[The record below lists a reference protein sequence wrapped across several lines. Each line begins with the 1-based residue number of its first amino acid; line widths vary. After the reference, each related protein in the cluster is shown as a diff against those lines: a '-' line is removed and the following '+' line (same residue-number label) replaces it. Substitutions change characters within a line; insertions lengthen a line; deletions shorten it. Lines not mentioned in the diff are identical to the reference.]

1 MATGTVRQ
9 PRAERVSI
17 NRVVPYWRNPRVLS
31 EEAVAAV
38 AASIQQYG
46 YAQPI
51 VVDAD
56 MTIIIGHTRYAALRQ
71 LQFEEADVLVVDY
84 LSSQEI
90 KQLRVVDNRA
100 GEYAFWDFEKLQEEI
115 GQSES
120 KLLTDLFPEI
130 LGEFDPDGR
139 SIVTRDFNTS
149 PEEEVDPQVDFVCPK
164 CFHEWETTVT
174 RDQIMSG
181 RIEP

>member
-1 MATGTVRQ
+1 MAKIREPKAQ
-9 PRAERVSI
+9 RVSI
-17 NRVVPYWRNPRVLS
+17 DRVIPYWRNPRVLS
-31 EEAVAAV
+31 EDAVAAV

-51 VVDAD
+51 VVDSD

-71 LQFEEADVLVVDY
+71 LSFTEADVLVVDY
-84 LSSQEI
+84 LSQQEI

-120 KLLTDLFPEI
+120 LLLSNLFPEI
-130 LGEFDPDGR
+130 LGEFDAEGR
-139 SIVTRDFNTS
+139 SVVTRDFNANDV
-149 PEEEVDPQVDFVCPK
+149 EEEVDPLVDFVCPK
-164 CFHEWETTVT
+164 CFHEWETEVT
-174 RDQIMSG
+174 RDQIMTG
-181 RIEP
+181 RIVP

>member
-1 MATGTVRQ
+1 MAVRQ
-9 PRAERVSI
+9 PRPERVSI

-71 LQFEEADVLVVDY
+71 LHFEEVDVLVVDY
-84 LSSQEI
+84 LSSQEV

-115 GQSES
+115 GESES
-120 KLLTDLFPEI
+120 QLLSSLFPEI
-130 LGEFDPDGR
+130 LGEFNAEGK
-139 SIVTRDFNTS
+139 SVVVRDFPS
-149 PEEEVDPQVDFVCPK
+149 GEEEEVDPQVDFVCPK

-174 RDQIMSG
+174 RDQIMTG